1 MEIQGSY
8 RSRETERAP
17 QGLLR
22 MDEQPFKGSP
32 PDDGQVRKKALSSRE
47 TILKVLSRAADD
59 HRFLARL
66 AENPHRVL
74 REYDLT
80 PEERAALARGDTE
93 KIESWVGTLDER
105 LKTWLKVRLAQ
116 ERW

>member
-1 MEIQGSY
+1 
-8 RSRETERAP
+8 
-17 QGLLR
+17 
-22 MDEQPFKGSP
+22 MDEQPIKGQP
-32 PDDGQVRKKALSSRE
+32 PNDGHGRKEASSSRE
-47 TILKVLSRAADD
+47 VILEVLSRAADD

-93 KIESWVGTLDER
+93 KVESWVGTLDER
-105 LKTWLKVRLAQ
+105 LKTWLKVRLTQ